1 MPSSI
6 EFTVGDWE
14 EQVGESVR
22 RARVAADM
30 GQAELAERADVSLK
44 TIGNLEHGRGS
55 SMSTLIRIALALDR
69 TDWLESF
76 TSLTRATDTPTRT
89 TDTVTTKA
97 LDTSTVA
104 TNTAQPR
111 SRRWRP
117 PSSD

>member
-6 EFTVGDWE
+6 EFTVEDWE
-14 EQVGESVR
+14 ERVGESVR
-22 RARVAADM
+22 RARIATEM
-30 GQAELAERADVSLK
+30 GQAELADRADVSLK

-76 TSLTRATDTPTRT
+76 TSLTPATPSPPST
-89 TDTVTTKA
+89 TDTVATRAVATN
-97 LDTSTVA
+97 TVA
-104 TNTAQPR
+104 TNTAHPR
-111 SRRWRP
+111 SRRWHP